1 MKDRAR
7 PFARKHKRYWLTVTG
22 GMFLI
27 MSINIGLG
35 LAVMRCDTEPP
46 PPADYRAVPPVIL
59 PADAAVDAAP
69 AADAAP
75 APLLPDQIER

>member
-27 MSINIGLG
+27 MSINLGLG
-35 LAVMRCDTEPP
+35 LAVMRCDTPP
-46 PPADYRAVPPVIL
+46 PPPPDYREVPPVIL
-59 PADAAVDAAP
+59 PADAGVDAS
-69 AADAAP
+69 
-75 APLLPDQIER
+75 LPDQIER